1 MAPQSATPMAPTAPG
16 LTAPPATDFPALTT
30 KPVRVEP
37 EQSSIPIVEQQ
48 TLQASVPATTKGT
61 GTSVAKSG
69 APQIIPATK
78 PATFGANTVATSSTS
93 TIIPRQPS
101 TPALDLGSLQQ
112 RLRDTRAIGVFAKL
126 TLKNQVDDLLDEFRA
141 FYKGSIKTP
150 LTALRQRYDLLMMKV
165 LTLLQDSDSALAA
178 TILSSRE
185 AIWGVLND
193 PKRFAQLG

>member
-1 MAPQSATPMAPTAPG
+1 MAPQSATPME
-16 LTAPPATDFPALTT
+16 LTATPATATPVLTT
-30 KPVRVEP
+30 SPVRVEP
-37 EQSSIPIVEQQ
+37 EQNSVPLVEQQ
-48 TLQASVPATTKGT
+48 TLKASAPATTKAT
-61 GTSVAKSG
+61 GTSVAKS
-69 APQIIPATK
+69 ASTQ
-78 PATFGANTVATSSTS
+78 PATFGANAVASTSSTVAV
-93 TIIPRQPS
+93 IPRQQS
-101 TPALDLGSLQQ
+101 TPALDLASLQQ

-126 TLKNQVDDLLDEFRA
+126 TLKNQVDDLLEEFRD

-193 PKRFAQLG
+193 PKQFAQLG